1 MVKTYSTSYTSFLDR
16 DFAFGDQGAS
26 PLEPD
31 RQGAGAEYFRSGK
44 GETPFPPGGGALMET
59 SMVVQERHTAPVGD
73 RVGFFA
79 DAGHSLRLLPP
90 EVTRGTARC

>member
-1 MVKTYSTSYTSFLDR
+1 M
-16 DFAFGDQGAS
+16 
-26 PLEPD
+26 EPD
-31 RQGAGAEYFRSGK
+31 RQGAGAGYESRERRTAFPSGW
-44 GETPFPPGGGALMET
+44 GEAPVET
-59 SMVVQERHTAPVGD
+59 GMVVQERHTAPVGD

>member
-1 MVKTYSTSYTSFLDR
+1 
-16 DFAFGDQGAS
+16 
-26 PLEPD
+26 
-31 RQGAGAEYFRSGK
+31 
-44 GETPFPPGGGALMET
+44 MET
-59 SMVVQERHTAPVGD
+59 GMVVQERHTTPVGD

>member
-1 MVKTYSTSYTSFLDR
+1 MPLLYNHACLYRSLPLSEGK
-16 DFAFGDQGAS
+16 AFRLS
-26 PLEPD
+26 LRE
-31 RQGAGAEYFRSGK
+31 
-44 GETPFPPGGGALMET
+44 GGVLMET
-59 SMVVQERHTAPVGD
+59 GKIVQERHTAPVGD

>member
-1 MVKTYSTSYTSFLDR
+1 
-16 DFAFGDQGAS
+16 
-26 PLEPD
+26 
-31 RQGAGAEYFRSGK
+31 
-44 GETPFPPGGGALMET
+44 MET
-59 SMVVQERHTAPVGD
+59 GKVVQERHTAPVGD